1 MMPAVQLRFPW
12 SAPSPPPAPRRAPT
26 TLEIAGYVFPL
37 LLARHRRARRY
48 LLRLTDEGQLRLTV
62 PRGAS
67 IAGGVRFVESQA
79 DWIAREWGR
88 RQTHADWQDG
98 TRIWYRGALV
108 SLHVE
113 GGRVRWGDQVMA
125 VASDLATR
133 AAVQRHLRQRAT
145 IELVARCRELGETTG
160 LVPDRVAVRDQR
172 SRWGSCSRRRSVM
185 LNWRLIQMPPDVSDY
200 VILHELAH
208 LEQPNHSRRFWRVV
222 ARICPDWRTSE
233 RWLRRHGRDLL

>member
-1 MMPAVQLRFPW
+1 MR
-12 SAPSPPPAPRRAPT
+12 SRSCSPG
-26 TLEIAGYVFPL
+26 I
-37 LLARHRRARRY
+37 
-48 LLRLTDEGQLRLTV
+48 DEGHLRLTV

-79 DWIAREWGR
+79 DWIAREWR
-88 RQTHADWQDG
+88 RRLTHADWQDG

-108 SLHVE
+108 SLRVE
-113 GGRVRWGDQVMA
+113 GGHVMWADQTLA
-125 VASDLATR
+125 ASGVATR
-133 AAVQRHLRQRAT
+133 AAVQSHLRRLAT
-145 IELVARCRELGETTG
+145 VELIARCRALADTTG
-160 LVPDRVAVRDQR
+160 LLPDRVAVRDQR

-222 ARICPDWRTSE
+222 ERICPEWRTGE

>member
-12 SAPSPPPAPRRAPT
+12 NAPSPPPASRRTPA
-26 TLEIAGYVFPL
+26 TLEIAGQTFPL
-37 LLARHRRARRY
+37 VLARHRRARRY
-48 LLRLTDEGQLRLTV
+48 LLRLTEEGQLRLTV

-67 IAGGVRFVESQA
+67 IAGGVRFVESQS
-79 DWIAREWGR
+79 DWIARESAR
-88 RQTHADWQDG
+88 RLTRAEWQDG
-98 TRIWYRGALV
+98 TRIWYRGVLV
-108 SLHVE
+108 GLHVD
-113 GGRVRWGDQVMA
+113 GGRVMWGDQAAAATSTLAMRA
-125 VASDLATR
+125 V
-133 AAVQRHLRQRAT
+133 VQRHLRQLAT
-145 IELVARCRELGETTG
+145 IELVARCRELGEASG

-185 LNWRLIQMPPDVSDY
+185 LNWRLVQMPPEVSDY

-222 ARICPDWRTSE
+222 ERICPDWRTSE